1 MKRALVLG
9 GGGLVGIAWEMGIV
23 AGFAEAGID
32 LRDADLI
39 VGTSAGSVIG
49 THLAHGRD
57 PATLEESRRGAA
69 ARPPSSVP
77 PDVATLTAV
86 FQLWASFDE
95 MTQDAC
101 AQVGRLAL
109 AAKTVPEDEWLAG
122 FAANDWPG
130 WPEKPLLITAVD
142 CESGAFKVFDR
153 QSGVEVH
160 KAVTASCSVPG
171 MVPPVTIGGRRYMDG
186 GVRSGT
192 SGDLAQRIEP
202 DRVLIIAPLGSPG
215 AAASGVGRVI
225 AKQIAREKGELEG
238 VGAKVFLIQ
247 LDEAAREAVGGNLMD
262 PARAAPA
269 AEAARAHMRRIADE
283 VREWWGK

>member
-9 GGGLVGIAWEMGIV
+9 GGGLVGIAWEMGVV
-23 AGFAEAGID
+23 AGLAEAGVD

-39 VGTSAGSVIG
+39 VGTSAGSVVG
-49 THLAHGRD
+49 AHLAHGRD
-57 PATLEESRRGAA
+57 PATLEESAA
-69 ARPPSSVP
+69 ARPLGSFP
-77 PDVATLTAV
+77 PDVATITAV
-86 FQLWASFDE
+86 FQLWASFGE

-142 CESGAFKVFDR
+142 CESGAFKAFDR
-153 QSGVEVH
+153 HSGVEIH
-160 KAVTASCSVPG
+160 RAVAASCAVPG
-171 MVPPVTIGGRRYMDG
+171 MVPPVTIGGRRYTDG

-192 SGDLAQRIEP
+192 SADLAQSIEP
-202 DRVLIIAPLGSPG
+202 DRVLIIAPMGSPG
-215 AAASGVGRVI
+215 VESGIGEVI
-225 AKQIAREKGELEG
+225 ARQIARETGELEG
-238 VGAKVFLIQ
+238 AGAKVYLIQ

-269 AEAARAHMRRIADE
+269 AEAARAHVRRIAPE
-283 VREWWGK
+283 IREWWGK

>member
-23 AGFAEAGID
+23 AGLAEAGVD

-39 VGTSAGSVIG
+39 VGTSAGSVVG
-49 THLAHGRD
+49 TSLAHGRD
-57 PATLEESRRGAA
+57 PAALEESRRGAA
-69 ARPPSSVP
+69 ARPPGSVP

-130 WPEKPLLITAVD
+130 WPAKPLLITAVD

-153 QSGVEVH
+153 HSGVEIH
-160 KAVTASCSVPG
+160 TAVAASCSVPG
-171 MVPPVTIGGRRYMDG
+171 MVPPVTVGGRRYIDG

-192 SGDLAQRIEP
+192 SADLAQRIEP

-215 AAASGVGRVI
+215 ADAGIGKVI

-238 VGAKVFLIQ
+238 VGAKVCVIQ

-269 AEAARAHMRRIADE
+269 SDAARAHVRRVATE